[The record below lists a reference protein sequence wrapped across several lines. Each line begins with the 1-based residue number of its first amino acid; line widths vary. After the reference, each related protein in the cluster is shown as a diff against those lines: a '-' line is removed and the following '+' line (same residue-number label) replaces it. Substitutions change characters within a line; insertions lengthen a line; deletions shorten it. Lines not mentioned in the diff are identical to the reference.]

1 MLSQQVKTYIPIIT
15 DFLKNQPVVKAWLF
29 GSCSR
34 GEESADSDIDL
45 LVDYDYDAGAS
56 LMTVS
61 GIRIGLKKLLN
72 REIDIVE
79 NGCLLPFAASSAQRD
94 KILIYE
100 RETTR

>member
-1 MLSQQVKTYIPIIT
+1 MLSQQVKSYIPIII
-15 DFLKNQPVVKAWLF
+15 DFLKGQPVIKAWLF

-34 GEESADSDIDL
+34 GEESIDSDIDL
-45 LVDYDYDAGAS
+45 LLTYDYDAGAS

-61 GIRIGLKKLLN
+61 GIRIGLKRLLN

-79 NGCLLPFAASSAQRD
+79 NGCLLPFAAASAQHD

-100 RETTR
+100 RETAR